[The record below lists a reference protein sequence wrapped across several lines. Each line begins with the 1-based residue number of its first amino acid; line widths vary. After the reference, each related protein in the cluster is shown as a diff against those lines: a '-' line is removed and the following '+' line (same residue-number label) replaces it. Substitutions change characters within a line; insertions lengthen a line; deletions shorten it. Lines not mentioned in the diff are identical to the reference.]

1 MKNYVYILFSCD
13 QWKSRDSMRI
23 VGIYSTIRKL
33 VKQIKKEVA
42 EDNMELGADL
52 QDTERDLHYIDS
64 VLEYGSIE
72 KYEVDAEDDE

>member
-23 VGIYSTIRKL
+23 VGVYSTIRKL
-33 VKQIKKEVA
+33 IKQIKKEVA